1 MKNHQ
6 SIQQSTISRTLLVIG
21 IMIVAFNLR
30 PAITAVGPLVSLI
43 KQDLQI
49 SNSLAGF
56 LTTLPLLSF
65 ALFSSIAPKL
75 GNRFGSEAMVFV
87 GLLLLI
93 SGILIRS
100 TAVLVSLFIGT
111 ALVGIGIALLNVLLP
126 SIVKTTFPTKV
137 GIMTSAYSTSMSVF
151 AALGSGLSIPL
162 ATGIGLGW
170 EKALLSWLLLA
181 CFALIVWLPQ
191 LRQNVVGKQTQK
203 LEASRA
209 TRPIWCSAIAWQVTI
224 FMGFQ
229 AFLFYTFVT
238 WLPEILHS
246 GGLSIAMAGWM
257 VSIMLFS
264 GLPASFFTPMLADRF
279 ENQIGISIAI
289 GITYCTGIILLFT
302 SYSFPILVITSI
314 LLGIGQGASVSLA
327 LAFLGLRAANGEQAA
342 SLSGMAQSIGYFL
355 AAVGPFLVGF
365 LFDFTQ
371 SWNVSLLILLLVCM
385 LMTVAGIGA
394 GRNETIFSSKEQV
407 EQHANR

>member
-6 SIQQSTISRTLLVIG
+6 SIQHSTITRTLLVIG
-21 IMIVAFNLR
+21 IIIVAFNLR
-30 PAITAVGPLVSLI
+30 PAITAVGPLVGFI
-43 KQDLQI
+43 KLDLQI

-75 GNRFGSEAMVFV
+75 GNRFGSEAMVFI

-100 TAVLVSLFIGT
+100 TSVLTTLFIGT

-181 CFALIVWLPQ
+181 
-191 LRQNVVGKQTQK
+191 
-203 LEASRA
+203 
-209 TRPIWCSAIAWQVTI
+209 
-224 FMGFQ
+224 
-229 AFLFYTFVT
+229 
-238 WLPEILHS
+238 
-246 GGLSIAMAGWM
+246 
-257 VSIMLFS
+257 
-264 GLPASFFTPMLADRF
+264 
-279 ENQIGISIAI
+279 
-289 GITYCTGIILLFT
+289 
-302 SYSFPILVITSI
+302 
-314 LLGIGQGASVSLA
+314 
-327 LAFLGLRAANGEQAA
+327 
-342 SLSGMAQSIGYFL
+342 
-355 AAVGPFLVGF
+355 
-365 LFDFTQ
+365 
-371 SWNVSLLILLLVCM
+371 
-385 LMTVAGIGA
+385 
-394 GRNETIFSSKEQV
+394 
-407 EQHANR
+407 